1 MGGILQPT
9 GLLRAY
15 EKKEKKWIPYEEKI
29 GNCELVPLYGKHA
42 IYMDR
47 TEECAKIIK
56 DHIDSL
62 K

>member
-1 MGGILQPT
+1 MKTLK
-9 GLLRAY
+9 
-15 EKKEKKWIPYEEKI
+15 KKEKRWIPYEEKI